1 MKKIIVLTILA
12 VLCAPFAWAQ
22 TDAERA
28 NTFILESKHLPV
40 AERIERATQTI
51 QVSADQVV
59 VGEAARDLARF
70 AKTPERAEAALA
82 ELDALILKSSPGSYT
97 FHWGNLAKARVL
109 VRLGRKDEALAIFKA
124 AINERW
130 DKNVYREF
138 FESFEETSDHVQLTL
153 EEYNR
158 TTSDSYSEEVRQ
170 FFGLGGDLLGVYSQL
185 RGMRSMHPE
194 MSAMETILPQLKDSA
209 NRPAASRIARAFC
222 LATDDRYEEALA
234 QLDEISG
241 FLASKD
247 SPPCT
252 YNENK
257 DLPLYR
263 AAILL
268 FEGRD
273 YDAMRA
279 AFRQYMDL
287 NTDDRGKVL
296 ARAVSLTYALEHFQK
311 DLPRIP
317 ELTTFIVNSEYFTDP
332 QIESELPEGSIASL
346 LTKHQL
352 GLSYRNQWDEAAQV
366 CQMIMDRFYPQNLSG
381 ASAAMSYGYYL
392 WTIKGDGV
400 AALKMFDDIME
411 RAPFD
416 GVAPHVR
423 RLKAQL
429 LVGQSRYGEA
439 VPLLDDAIRRL
450 GPNEKEALRR
460 CRKECIFLR
469 DFAVKLRDSDDPKSL
484 LRELSKP
491 PRTQPSSEKSE

>member
-1 MKKIIVLTILA
+1 
-12 VLCAPFAWAQ
+12 
-22 TDAERA
+22 
-28 NTFILESKHLPV
+28 
-40 AERIERATQTI
+40 
-51 QVSADQVV
+51 
-59 VGEAARDLARF
+59 
-70 AKTPERAEAALA
+70 
-82 ELDALILKSSPGSYT
+82 
-97 FHWGNLAKARVL
+97 
-109 VRLGRKDEALAIFKA
+109 
-124 AINERW
+124 
-130 DKNVYREF
+130 
-138 FESFEETSDHVQLTL
+138 
-153 EEYNR
+153 
-158 TTSDSYSEEVRQ
+158 
-170 FFGLGGDLLGVYSQL
+170 
-185 RGMRSMHPE
+185 
-194 MSAMETILPQLKDSA
+194 
-209 NRPAASRIARAFC
+209 
-222 LATDDRYEEALA
+222 EEALT
-234 QLDEISG
+234 QLDEITG

-247 SPPCT
+247 ALPST

-332 QIESELPEGSIASL
+332 QIESQLPEGSIASL